1 MILCDTNII
10 IELFKG
16 DKSTIDLVEKIGI
29 DTISISVITEM
40 ELLFGALNNN
50 ELKKIKKYL
59 SSLEIVHIDL
69 LISETALGLI
79 EKYSKSHHLQI
90 PDSIIA
96 ATSLVYGMELFT
108 YNIKDFKYIKDLK
121 LHVYGM
127 KKSTAVSRR

>member
-59 SSLEIVHIDL
+59 STLEIVHIDL
-69 LISETALGLI
+69 LISETALVLI

-121 LHVYGM
+121 LHVYSM
-127 KKSTAVSRR
+127 K

>member
-16 DKSTIDLVEKIGI
+16 DTSTIAHVEKIGI
-29 DTISISVITEM
+29 ENISISVITEM

-50 ELKKIKKYL
+50 ELRKIKKYL
-59 SSLEIVHIDL
+59 SSLEIVHVDMI
-69 LISETALGLI
+69 ISETAVGLI

-108 YNIKDFKYIKDLK
+108 YNIKDFKYIKNLK
-121 LHVYGM
+121 LHNYH
-127 KKSTAVSRR
+127 KK